1 MASVTFPASQ
11 GELRGYLERPAGDGP
26 WPAVVVI
33 HDVLG
38 VNADMQRQCGW
49 LAQAGYLA
57 LAPDLYSRGRKL
69 TCLRSIM
76 ADLRAGR
83 GRNFEDIDAARDW
96 LIADTASCTGRVGVI
111 GYCMG
116 GGFSLL
122 LAPNGRYDVSSV
134 NYGRVPADAERVLAG
149 ACPIVAGY
157 GARDRGLKGAAAKLE
172 SALGSLNVP
181 CDVKEYPDAGH
192 GFLNHFEGGVGVLV
206 GVMGRIVGVGYHE
219 PSAADARRRIIEFFD
234 QRLKEG

>member
-1 MASVTFPASQ
+1 MASVSFPASQ

-26 WPAVVVI
+26 WPGVVVI

-38 VNADMQRQCGW
+38 VTPDMQQQCGW

-57 LAPDLYSRGRKL
+57 FAPDLISWGHKW
-69 TCLRSIM
+69 TCLRSTM

-83 GRNFEDIDAARDW
+83 GRAFDDINAARDW
-96 LIADTASCTGRVGVI
+96 LVADKESCTGRVGVI

-122 LAPNGRYDVSSV
+122 LAPSGRYDVSSV
-134 NYGRVPADAERVLAG
+134 NYGRVPNDAERVLAG
-149 ACPIVAGY
+149 ACPVVAGY

-172 SALGSLNVP
+172 SVLDTLDVP
-181 CDVKEYPDAGH
+181 CDVKEYPEAGH
-192 GFLNHFEGGVGVLV
+192 GFLNHFEGGPGVLV
-206 GVMGRIVGVGYHE
+206 AVLGRLVGVGYHE
-219 PSAADARRRIIEFFD
+219 ASAADARRRIVEFFD